1 MTLTLQ
7 MTRNINASPI
17 LSSRN
22 KVFHIVMVWLIPF
35 LWYYLVK
42 GFIISNMK
50 TMTKEERDRLSAKSG
65 GFRESAKGMYG

>member
-1 MTLTLQ
+1 

-22 KVFHIVMVWLIPF
+22 KVFHIVIVWLIPF

-50 TMTKEERDRLSAKSG
+50 TMTKEERDRLGAKSG
-65 GFRESAKGMYG
+65 GFRESGKGMYG